1 MNQMDQEVETLENNI
16 KDLFTQ
22 EKYDKVIV
30 LLEEQFKK
38 FFISKNNKTEVAL
51 TIFDAEKGAVDFPQ
65 YIKDA
70 IKK

>member
-1 MNQMDQEVETLENNI
+1 MYAANGYDKLRV
-16 KDLFTQ
+16 LFTRPAN
-22 EKYDKVIV
+22 DT
-30 LLEEQFKK
+30 EEQFKN
-38 FFISKNNKTEVAL
+38 FFISKSNKTKVAL

>member
-1 MNQMDQEVETLENNI
+1 MNKMKCYSKIST
-16 KDLFTQ
+16 
-22 EKYDKVIV
+22 
-30 LLEEQFKK
+30 
-38 FFISKNNKTEVAL
+38 ISKNNKTNVAL